1 MTHLNLVSDPCSP
14 KLTFEHKSGCPVFEA
29 TSIVRFLSD
38 NPWAMGT
45 LLLIFGSLVAFFGGK
60 FFTWVLASVAGTI
73 VFLVIMVFA
82 SVLGAFKALD

>member
-1 MTHLNLVSDPCSP
+1 
-14 KLTFEHKSGCPVFEA
+14 
-29 TSIVRFLSD
+29 
-38 NPWAMGT
+38 MGT